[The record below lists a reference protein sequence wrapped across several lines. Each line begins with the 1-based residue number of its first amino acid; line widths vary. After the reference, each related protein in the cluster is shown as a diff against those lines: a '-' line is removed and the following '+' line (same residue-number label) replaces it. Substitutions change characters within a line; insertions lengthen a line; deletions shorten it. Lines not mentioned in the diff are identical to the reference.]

1 MTEKIAKEN
10 LGMEKKFLFH
20 TPLMFLSKA
29 ETWELSYTIGGE
41 KFINII
47 KKYSDYQ
54 SVEGILFPQK
64 ITQNMGYQ
72 KINFKVT
79 SISLNEQLSE
89 DEFE

>member
-1 MTEKIAKEN
+1 M
-10 LGMEKKFLFH
+10 
-20 TPLMFLSKA
+20 
-29 ETWELSYTIGGE
+29 
-41 KFINII
+41 NIT
-47 KKYSDYQ
+47 KTYSNYQ

-64 ITQNMGYQ
+64 ITQNMGSQ